1 MGIDHKPKDEQ
12 EVSSSISVAAAATA
26 GNGRSCDVEATLSS
40 NGIIQAVEDNSERSR
55 EMCVGLGK
63 RDVVVIFTE
72 PLFTQLYA

>member
-1 MGIDHKPKDEQ
+1 VGIDHKPKDEQ
-12 EVSSSISVAAAATA
+12 EVSSSISVAAATA
-26 GNGRSCDVEATLSS
+26 GNDRSCDVEATLSS
-40 NGIIQAVEDNSERSR
+40 SGVIQAVEDNSERSR